1 MRRLLM
7 LLAPTL
13 VTTAI
18 AVEPPK
24 PHAEPPKPHN
34 VVLFMADGLRAGVIS
49 PENTPA
55 MTALLRRGVNFSN
68 THAVF
73 PTTAIPN
80 AAAVAT
86 GHTPGDT
93 GAFGGTIFTGLP
105 DSPTSSLESDAA
117 LGDLD
122 ATFAGNALNEDTIL
136 RAAAAASIS
145 TAIIGRQGRSLVFD
159 HTDRAARQ
167 TMIVDDL
174 TGHPGGIAL
183 APELQTTLQEFGLA
197 SAAPAPNSPADARKW
212 FAGVAL
218 AMLPTFKDRHKP
230 FLMVFWSHDP
240 DGTPPGQG
248 DSPMHLVPGS
258 NGRASLE
265 AARQADAELARLL
278 TTLDEQGLTAT
289 TDVIL
294 ASAYGQSTVFKE
306 SATSYAA
313 TRVYPDIPPAM
324 LPPGFLAIDLA
335 HALRMNLFDPDAPI
349 DTRNIP
355 LPQGRFPARGNA
367 LIGDDAIRPEVVVA
381 ANGGSDLIY
390 LLKPD
395 KLTAARIVQM
405 LSAQDYT
412 SGIFVDSRLGP
423 IAGTLPL
430 SAIALEGTALTP
442 TPSIVVNFRSF
453 SIGCADPTTCGV
465 AVADTVLPQGQATNG
480 SFSRADTRTVMVAAG
495 PDFRPGYD
503 DAAPVSTADLGRTI
517 AALLGLKTTDKG
529 KQTGRVLTEAF
540 VHGTPVIAK
549 PGLLKSAP
557 DDSGLVTELKY
568 QTIGTARYFDAAGY
582 PGRTLGLD

>member
-1 MRRLLM
+1 MRRLSL
-7 LLAPTL
+7 LLAPAL

-18 AVEPPK
+18 A
-24 PHAEPPKPHN
+24 AEPPKPHN
-34 VVLFMADGLRAGVIS
+34 VLLFIADGLRAGVIS
-49 PENTPA
+49 PQDTPA
-55 MTALLRRGVNFSN
+55 TAALLKRGVKFSN

-80 AAAVAT
+80 AAAIAT
-86 GHTPGDT
+86 GHMPGDT
-93 GAFGGTIFTGLP
+93 GAFGSTIFTGLP
-105 DSPTSSLESDAA
+105 DSPTLSLEGDAA

-145 TAIIGRQGRSLVFD
+145 TAIIGRQGRSLIFD
-159 HTDRAARQ
+159 HTDRSARQ

-174 TGHPGGIAL
+174 TGHPGGIPL
-183 APELQTTLQEFGLA
+183 APDLQTTLQEFGLA
-197 SAAPAPNSPADARKW
+197 NAAPAPSSPAEARKW

-218 AMLPTFKDRHKP
+218 AMLPAFKDRHKP

-240 DGTPPGQG
+240 DGLPPSQG
-248 DSPMHLVPGS
+248 DSLMHLVPGS
-258 NGRASLE
+258 RGPASLE
-265 AARQADAELARLL
+265 SARQADAELGRLL
-278 TTLDEQGLTAT
+278 ASLDEQGLTAT

-294 ASAYGQSTVFKE
+294 ASAHGQSTVFKE
-306 SATSYAA
+306 SATSFAA
-313 TRVYPDIPPAM
+313 TRIYPDLPPAM

-335 HALRMNLFDPDAPI
+335 RALRMSLFDPDAPA
-349 DTRNIP
+349 DTRATP
-355 LPQGRFPARGNA
+355 LPQGRFPTRGNG
-367 LIGDDAIRPEVVVA
+367 LIGDDATRPEVVVA

-412 SGIFVDSRLGP
+412 SGIFVDSRLGS

-442 TPSIVVNFRSF
+442 TPAIVVNFRSF
-453 SIGCADPTTCGV
+453 SIGCADATTCGV
-465 AVADTVLPQGQATNG
+465 EVADTVLPQGQATSG
-480 SFSRADTRTVMVAAG
+480 SFSRADTRAVMVAAG
-495 PDFRPGYD
+495 PGFRPGYD

-529 KQTGRVLTEAF
+529 KQTGRVLTEAL
-540 VHGTPVIAK
+540 VHSTPVLAK
-549 PGLLKSAP
+549 SGLLKSAS
-557 DDSGLVTELKY
+557 DDSGLVTVLKY
-568 QTIGTARYFDAAGY
+568 QTIGTTRYFDAAGY